1 VMADGPNCSMVA
13 ATDAVCESCLMR
25 LSPFVLPL
33 IASLGLAAC
42 QSSSPPQVTA
52 VSTGPQISGVI
63 AGAALAS
70 LSDSD
75 RERGFK
81 AQVDALETG
90 KRTTWRSEKTAF
102 GFVEPGSDGIGGCRA
117 YSHTVYL
124 DGRAQRAAGQGC
136 KQADGSWSFR

>member
-1 VMADGPNCSMVA
+1 
-13 ATDAVCESCLMR
+13 MR
-25 LSPFVLPL
+25 LKPLVLPAVVTL
-33 IASLGLAAC
+33 GLAIGLAAC
-42 QSSSPPQVTA
+42 QTSSTPSVTP

-63 AGAALAS
+63 AGSALAS

-90 KRTTWRSEKTAF
+90 KRATWRSENTAF
-102 GFVEPGSDGIGGCRA
+102 GFVEPGTDGIGSCRS

-124 DGRAQRAAGQGC
+124 DGRAQRGAGQGC
-136 KQADGSWSFR
+136 KQADGGWSFR